1 MLLFFI
7 SIIIKIAFEWTPL
20 RWVNIWELCII
31 GEQRVGN
38 KKADPKPDIVLSGLR

>member
-1 MLLFFI
+1 M
-7 SIIIKIAFEWTPL
+7 
-20 RWVNIWELCII
+20 WELFVV

>member
-1 MLLFFI
+1 MVTLTGTL
-7 SIIIKIAFEWTPL
+7 W
-20 RWVNIWELCII
+20 RWVNICELFII